1 MGRGPFPCVGRWRC
15 SCLGRRRED
24 GVSGGLDVVDL
35 FDVMGEEVREA
46 ELGLRIGG

>member
-1 MGRGPFPCVGRWRC
+1 M
-15 SCLGRRRED
+15 LGDGVVVALEGGGEN
-24 GVSGGLDVVDL
+24 GVSGGLDVVDH

>member
-1 MGRGPFPCVGRWRC
+1 MSGDGVVVALEG
-15 SCLGRRRED
+15 GGED
-24 GVSGGLDVVDL
+24 GVSSSLDIVDL